1 MKNNTLELIYQDA
14 VDLLKSLIKIP
25 SVSQEE
31 AKTAAFIDDWLKS
44 KNISAKL
51 TKNNVWAVNKNYNKD
66 KKTLLL
72 LSHHDTVK
80 PAQSYTRDPFQS
92 KIIDGKLYGLGSNDA
107 GGPLVTLLS
116 LFVYFYEHEN
126 LPFNLIVCAA
136 AEEEIS
142 GKNGIELALKSMPKI
157 DFAIVGEPTSMQAAI
172 SEKGLMVCDCVA
184 KGKAGH
190 AARDEGI
197 NAITIAMQDINW
209 INHYK
214 FPKKSDVLGPVKM
227 TVAMIHGGV
236 KHNVV
241 PEQCEFVID
250 VRTTDAYSNAEV
262 LKIMQQHMQ
271 SEVRARS
278 TRLNPSK
285 VSLEHP
291 FIQAIQKEGIEVFG
305 SLTMSDQALLKCPSV
320 KFSPGDSARSH
331 TADEFI
337 YLDQIKEGIEFFIPF
352 FDKLIKENKTIEL

>member
-1 MKNNTLELIYQDA
+1 MQKDLQTIYQEA
-14 VDLLKSLIKIP
+14 VELLKSLIAIP
-25 SVSQEE
+25 SISREE
-31 AKTAAFIDDWLKS
+31 GNTAKCLSVWLEE
-44 KNISAKL
+44 KNIKANF
-51 TKNNVWAVNKNYNKD
+51 TKNNVWAKNKYFDDAKQ
-66 KKTLLL
+66 TILL

-80 PAQSYTRDPFQS
+80 PAQSYKRDPFMAEVE
-92 KIIDGKLYGLGSNDA
+92 DGKLYGLGSNDA

-116 LFVYFYEHEN
+116 LFVYFNDHQN

-136 AEEEIS
+136 AEEEVS
-142 GKNGIELALKSMPKI
+142 GKDGIELALKEMPNI

-172 SEKGLMVCDCVA
+172 SEKGLMVCDCTA
-184 KGKAGH
+184 RGKAGH

-197 NAITIAMQDINW
+197 NAITIAMKDIAWVNSF
-209 INHYK
+209 N
-214 FPKKSDVLGPVKM
+214 FPKSSEVLGPVKM
-227 TVAMIHGGV
+227 TVAIINGGI

-241 PEQCEFVID
+241 PERCEFVID

-262 LKIMQQHMQ
+262 LGIMQQHMQ
-271 SEVRARS
+271 SEVKARS

-291 FIQAIQKEGIEVFG
+291 FIKAIKQEGVEVFG
-305 SLTMSDQALLKCPSV
+305 SSTMSDQALLKCPSV

-352 FDKLIKENKTIEL
+352 FKKLINQDGFKIN